1 MKNQISA
8 PEFSIDDNQVLET
21 FSTSFE
27 FNRTHARCHYK
38 QDQDWET
45 QWYNLNTSSEVPC
58 STNTL
63 PVATFIWSEIG
74 ISMYKRM
81 INLP

>member
-8 PEFSIDDNQVLET
+8 PEFSIEDNQVLRT

-27 FNRTHARCHYK
+27 FNGTHARCHYK

-45 QWYNLNTSSEVPC
+45 QWYNVKSDDVPC

-74 ISMYKRM
+74 MSRYKR
-81 INLP
+81 IIILP